1 MTRDEIVQMARE
13 VGIFMQSHQ
22 HQVEPTKL
30 ERFAALIAAA
40 ESRKVAAWMIR
51 NNYVGRTF
59 IQPELQCRLACR
71 HCCRS
76 SIARGERQM
85 SAWKYVGQGGVSWHG
100 CDRDWRVK
108 QHIYI
113 LRMMRLA

>member
-51 NNYVGRTF
+51 NNYATGHGDSVEDLLK
-59 IQPELQCRLACR
+59 ELEWQVAERAIR
-71 HCCRS
+71 
-76 SIARGERQM
+76 ARGD
-85 SAWKYVGQGGVSWHG
+85 V
-100 CDRDWRVK
+100 
-108 QHIYI
+108 
-113 LRMMRLA
+113 

>member
-1 MTRDEIVQMARE
+1 
-13 VGIFMQSHQ
+13 
-22 HQVEPTKL
+22 
-30 ERFAALIAAA
+30 
-40 ESRKVAAWMIR
+40 
-51 NNYVGRTF
+51 
-59 IQPELQCRLACR
+59 
-71 HCCRS
+71 
-76 SIARGERQM
+76 M